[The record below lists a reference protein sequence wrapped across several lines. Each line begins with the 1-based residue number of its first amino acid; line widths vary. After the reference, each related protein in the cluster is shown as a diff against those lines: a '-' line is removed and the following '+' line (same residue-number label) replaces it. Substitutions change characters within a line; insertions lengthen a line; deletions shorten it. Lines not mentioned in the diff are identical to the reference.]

1 MKKSIIVTGIGGVVG
16 QGILRNIVDLAL
28 DVDIIGVN
36 VTKVSSGNY
45 LCNRVY
51 EVPFSY
57 DNAYIPAM
65 LEICKKENAALII
78 PSTDYES
85 FYLAEN
91 EALFDCHVAASAA
104 EITKMCLDKF
114 SNYKGFSN
122 YDIPFAQSVLPS
134 AYTGQFNTCIVK
146 PREGRGS
153 RNIFINPTKPESFD
167 DTYVVQE
174 YLEGPE
180 ITTTFYVRKD
190 GTLHGLITFVRELEQ
205 GNTAKAEVVSDYD
218 EEMQNIIRKML
229 LHYHFRGS
237 CNIQS
242 RVTAN
247 GIIPFEINCRI
258 SGTNS
263 IRSQFGFKDVAYTVQ
278 EYFLNETPE
287 APSVQP
293 GTALR
298 VMLDIIYPGKKLSE
312 IADKNDAF
320 YIR

>member
-1 MKKSIIVTGIGGVVG
+1 MRKSIIVTGIGGVVG
-16 QGILRNIVDLAL
+16 QGILGNIADLNL

-36 VTKVSSGNY
+36 VTAVSAGNY

-51 EVPFSY
+51 KVPFSY
-57 DNAYIPAM
+57 DKTYIPIM
-65 LEICKKENAALII
+65 QDICKRESAVLII
-78 PSTDYES
+78 PSTDYEA

-91 EALFDCHVAASAA
+91 KDLFDCPVAASPA

-114 SNYKGFSN
+114 SNYQKFAKH
-122 YDIPFAQSVLPS
+122 DIPFASSVLPS
-134 AYTGQFNTCIVK
+134 AYTGQFNKCVVK

-153 RNIFINPTKPESFD
+153 RNIFVNPDHPASFD
-167 DTYVVQE
+167 DSYVVQE

-180 ITTTFYVRKD
+180 ITTTFYIRKD
-190 GTLHGLITFVRELEQ
+190 GAFHGLITFVRELEQ
-205 GNTAKAEVVSDYD
+205 GNTSKAEVVYSHDK
-218 EEMQNIIRKML
+218 EMQSIIQKMI
-229 LHYHFRGS
+229 LHYNFRGS

-278 EYFLNETPE
+278 EYLMKEVPE
-287 APSVQP
+287 APNVVP
-293 GTALR
+293 GAALR
-298 VMLDIIYPGKKLSE
+298 VTLDIIYPGKKLSE
-312 IADKNDAF
+312 ITNKDDVF